1 MAPFGRILSLSV
13 LILLLATTF
22 AACSSDSDN
31 ATSRVTPASDGSGG
45 QRAASQVRVLASF
58 YPLYEAVSRV
68 GGDRVAASNL
78 VTAGSEPHDLE
89 LSPREIDRLREA
101 SLVVYV
107 GAGFQPGIERALKTV
122 ESPDLRTLD
131 VASGM
136 KLLEGQEDEH
146 ADEHEAEAEGEGHP
160 QDPHVWLDPVLMREI
175 VGKVRDELVRIDPDG
190 RRVYEANAQ
199 AYQGELEALYREFKR
214 GLERCRRKEMVTSH
228 AAFGYLTE
236 RYGLEQLPISG
247 ISPEAEP
254 SPRRLQEI
262 VRFAREH
269 DVEVIYFETLVDPRV
284 AETIASE
291 VGARTMVLNPIEG
304 LTPEEQSEGKDYL
317 DLMRQNLANL
327 RAGLGCQ

>member
-1 MAPFGRILSLSV
+1 MAPLGRILSLSV
-13 LILLLATTF
+13 LIVLLAATF
-22 AACSSDSDN
+22 AACGSDSDN
-31 ATSRVTPASDGSGG
+31 ATSRLTPTSGGSGE

-68 GGDRVAASNL
+68 GGDQVAASNL

-89 LSPREIDRLREA
+89 LSPSEIDRLREA

-107 GAGFQPGIERALKTV
+107 GAGFQPGIERALDTV
-122 ESPDLRTLD
+122 QSPDLRTLD

-146 ADEHEAEAEGEGHP
+146 EAEGESEEHS
-160 QDPHVWLDPVLMREI
+160 QDPHVWLDPVRMREI
-175 VGKVRDELVRIDPDG
+175 VTKVRDELVRIDPGG

-199 AYQGELEALYREFKR
+199 AYQGELEALDREFKR

-236 RYGLEQLPISG
+236 RYGLDQVPISG
-247 ISPEAEP
+247 LSPEAEP

-284 AETIASE
+284 AETIANE

-304 LTPEEQSEGKDYL
+304 LTPEEQSEGKDYP

-327 RAGLGCQ
+327 RAGLGCR